1 MALTFSVIA
10 EGKWVDGNKDV
21 RIVDVTFDS
30 SYAGSGGEAVT
41 PSDVGLTKII
51 DIGDGVSTNGYI
63 VTGDTANLKLKV
75 WDHDYSTATD
85 GPLQETATSD
95 LSGETVRLTFI
106 GR

>member
-1 MALTFSVIA
+1 MALTFTPVA

-21 RIVDVTFDS
+21 RVYDVTFDS

-41 PSDVGLTKII
+41 ASDFGLTKII
-51 DIGDGVSTNGYI
+51 SISNAISTNGYI
-63 VTGDTANLKLKV
+63 VSYVASAGKLKV

-85 GPLQETATSD
+85 GALQETATSD
-95 LSGETVRLTFI
+95 LSTESVRLTVV